1 MIRVD
6 KKADVPTL
14 TGRLLR
20 ELFERKEDE
29 TIIAMGLKNV
39 VNAVNVVTF
48 AAYLVRD
55 KFSIYTGKI
64 DLNANGKGVRMI
76 IPCSYSQKEGY
87 RVVRDVNKH
96 PWNAFRVSR
105 RRRNDLKPL
114 VYSRIPVKQKV
125 SFSAMGSLIPYI
137 ISQTLRW
144 KREYPE
150 LVAEVE
156 LGYGIRKGK
165 VYSAMMIT
173 LY

>member
-1 MIRVD
+1 MIRVS
-6 KKADVPTL
+6 KKADLPTL
-14 TGRLLR
+14 TGRLLH

-29 TIIAMGLKNV
+29 TIMAMGLKNV
-39 VNAVNVVTF
+39 VNAVNVVAF

-55 KFSIYTGKI
+55 NFSIYTGKI
-64 DLNANGKGVRMI
+64 DLDAGGKNVRMI
-76 IPCSYSQKEGY
+76 IPCSHSQKERY
-87 RVVRDVNKH
+87 RIVRDVNKH
-96 PWNAFRVSR
+96 PWNVFRVSR
-105 RRRNDLKPL
+105 RRRDYLKPL

-137 ISQTLRW
+137 ISQTLRL

-156 LGYGIRKGK
+156 LGYGVKKGK
-165 VYSAMMIT
+165 VYSAMKIT